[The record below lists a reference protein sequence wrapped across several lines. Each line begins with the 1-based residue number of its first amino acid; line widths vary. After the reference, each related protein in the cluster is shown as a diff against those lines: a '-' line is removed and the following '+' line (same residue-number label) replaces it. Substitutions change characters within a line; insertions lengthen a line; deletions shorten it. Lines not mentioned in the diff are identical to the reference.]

1 MQIAEKK
8 VVTIDY
14 TLKNQAGEVL
24 DTSSGGDPLLYIH
37 GASQIVPGLERA
49 LTGLAA
55 GQSADVVVEP
65 ADGYGARDPEG
76 VFGVPRNAFPAEAQL
91 EVGQSFVGE
100 DEEGQAVPVRV
111 VEVRED
117 VVVVDANHPLA
128 GEKLFFHVDIR
139 DVRDATLE
147 ELMHG
152 HAHGPGGHS
161 HD

>member
-14 TLKNQAGEVL
+14 TLKNAVGEVL

-49 LTGLAA
+49 LTGLSA
-55 GQSADVVVEP
+55 GQSTDVVVEP

-76 VFGVPRNAFPAEAQL
+76 VFGVPRNAFPAEAKL
-91 EVGQSFVGE
+91 EVGMSFVGE

-111 VEVRED
+111 VEVRDD
-117 VVVVDANHPLA
+117 VVIVDANHPLA